1 MFYFTTDANSLVEHM
16 SQLGTHGRFSGS
28 EQRSGRYRSEARPN
42 SFSMGCPA
50 AFYPDPSPSG
60 ESVTSY
66 KRGYRDGVWD
76 RYWHWNDRCEDYP
89 TGTCLMQKDKP
100 TPALLCLRCLALD
113 RPD

>member
-1 MFYFTTDANSLVEHM
+1 MTN
-16 SQLGTHGRFSGS
+16 
-28 EQRSGRYRSEARPN
+28 
-42 SFSMGCPA
+42 
-50 AFYPDPSPSG
+50 
-60 ESVTSY
+60 Y

-76 RYWHWNDRCEDYP
+76 RYWHWDERCEDYP